1 MRTDTALVFAWAVF
15 LAAFATGCSTGDAEA
30 SGESNKGQA
39 RLEIKGSPGGDFSGS
54 CAIGDEEAEEISGEV
69 PKSFTY
75 DLEGRPLDCEI
86 SSEGDLR
93 VELTVGEGT
102 HAVQSISGGGTLNLT
117 YADGSISSVTSS
129 SSKSSRQESSSS
141 SEVTSSAGK
150 SGQEGPTNA
159 TKESRDVT
167 GFEEVELRGVGNLSI
182 EQTGSES
189 LSVEAQEDVLPKLGT
204 EVVDNRL
211 IIGPKPGTTIQT
223 NELVNY
229 ELTVKD
235 LNALEVSGSANV
247 EAEGVSTDRLAVTI
261 SGTGNV
267 KTGGEA
273 DKQEV
278 SISGAGD
285 YRAGELESKAVEID
299 VGGAGSAIVNASEKL
314 DARISGVGSVEY
326 VGDPKVE
333 QDVSGVGRVSQ
344 H

>member
-1 MRTDTALVFAWAVF
+1 MRTNRTLVFAYVVF
-15 LAAFATGCSTGDAEA
+15 LAAFATGCSTGNAEA
-30 SGESNKGQA
+30 GRDSNKDQA
-39 RLEIKGSPGGDFSGS
+39 RLEIEGSPGGEFSGS
-54 CAIGDEEAEEISGEV
+54 CDIGDEEAEEISGEV
-69 PKSFTY
+69 PKSFKY

-86 SSEGDLR
+86 SSASDLR

-102 HAVQSISGGGTLNLT
+102 HALQSIGGGGTLNLT
-117 YADGSISSVTSS
+117 YEDGSISSVTSS
-129 SSKSSRQESSSS
+129 SSKSSSQERSSS
-141 SEVTSSAGK
+141 SEVTSPAGK
-150 SGQEGPTNA
+150 SGQGSTNV

-167 GFEEVELRGVGNLSI
+167 GFEEVELMGVGRLSI

-189 LSVEAQEDVLPKLGT
+189 LSVEAQEDVLPKLKT

-211 IIGPKPGTTIQT
+211 IIGPKPDTAIHTT
-223 NELVNY
+223 EPVNY
-229 ELTVKD
+229 ELTVKN

-247 EAEGVSTDRLAVTI
+247 EAEGVSTDSLAVTI

-299 VGGAGSAIVNASEKL
+299 VGGAGSAIVNASENL
-314 DARISGVGSVEY
+314 NARISGVGSVEY
-326 VGDPKVE
+326 IGDPTVE
-333 QDVSGVGRVSQ
+333 QDVSGVGRVAR

>member
-1 MRTDTALVFAWAVF
+1 MRTNTALVFAYVVF
-15 LAAFATGCSTGDAEA
+15 LAAFATGCSTGNAEA
-30 SGESNKGQA
+30 GGDSNKDQA
-39 RLEIKGSPGGDFSGS
+39 RLEIKGRPGGEFSGS

-86 SSEGDLR
+86 SSAGDLR

-102 HAVQSISGGGTLNLT
+102 HAVQSIGGGGTLNLT
-117 YADGSISSVTSS
+117 YEDGNISSVTSS
-129 SSKSSRQESSSS
+129 SSKSSRQEGSSSS
-141 SEVTSSAGK
+141 GVTSPAGK
-150 SGQEGPTNA
+150 SGQGPTNV

-167 GFEEVELRGVGNLSI
+167 GFEEVELRGVGRLFI
-182 EQTGSES
+182 EQTESES
-189 LSVEAQEDVLPKLGT
+189 LSVEAQEDILPKLKT

-211 IIGPKPGTTIQT
+211 IIGPKPDTTIHT
-223 NELVNY
+223 TEPVNY
-229 ELTVKD
+229 ELTVKN

-273 DKQEV
+273 DQQEV

-285 YRAGELESKAVEID
+285 YRAGELESKTVEID
-299 VGGAGSAIVNASEKL
+299 VRGAGSAIVNASEKL

-326 VGDPKVE
+326 IGDPTVE
-333 QDVSGVGRVSQ
+333 QDVSGVGRVAQ

>member
-1 MRTDTALVFAWAVF
+1 VQRRECRA
-15 LAAFATGCSTGDAEA
+15 GGD
-30 SGESNKGQA
+30 SNKDQA
-39 RLEIKGSPGGDFSGS
+39 RLEIKGSPGGEFSGS

-86 SSEGDLR
+86 SSAGDLR

-102 HAVQSISGGGTLNLT
+102 HAVQSIGGGGTLNLT
-117 YADGSISSVTSS
+117 YEDGSISSVTSS

-150 SGQEGPTNA
+150 SGQGPTNV

-167 GFEEVELRGVGNLSI
+167 GLEEVELRGVGRLSI
-182 EQTGSES
+182 EQAGSES
-189 LSVEAQEDVLPKLGT
+189 LSVEAQEDVLPKFKT

-211 IIGPKPGTTIQT
+211 VIGPKPDTTIHT
-223 NELVNY
+223 TEPVNY
-229 ELTVKD
+229 ELTVKT

-247 EAEGVSTDRLAVTI
+247 EAEGVSTDMLAVTI
-261 SGTGNV
+261 SGTGKV
-267 KTGGEA
+267 KIGGEA

-285 YRAGELESKAVEID
+285 YRAGELESKVVEID

-326 VGDPKVE
+326 IGDPTVE
-333 QDVSGVGRVSQ
+333 QDVSGVGRVAQ